1 VSSSIGTIALVE
13 YLITGCGG
21 FVGSHY
27 LDYLHTTGLTEEVVG
42 IGTTAPL
49 NAPNGL
55 RFRFIDCNLL
65 DAKKIGES
73 IKKIRPRICVHL
85 ASMSSVAASWTYP
98 DKSFH
103 NNTDIFL
110 NLLEAV
116 REYSP
121 ETRILSVGSSEQY
134 GALSLPAEFFTESDR
149 LAPQSPYAVAKY
161 SQELIGQVYCESFEL
176 DIVMTRSFNH
186 IGPGQAERFAV
197 SGFSRSFAQA
207 MNGGDELLVLPT
219 GNIEV
224 IRDFID
230 VRDVVSAYEAILR
243 GAHTGTVYNVCSG
256 VGVALSSVINK
267 LSEIS
272 GVIARTETEQSR
284 LRPSDNNVVVGSHA
298 ALTNEL
304 GWEPM
309 IPLDQS
315 LRDILKYWQAN

>member
-1 VSSSIGTIALVE
+1 LVE

-27 LDYLHTTGLTEEVVG
+27 LEYLHNTGQTGEVVG

-49 NAPNGL
+49 NAPKDL

-65 DAKKIGES
+65 DAKTLGDS
-73 IKKIRPRICVHL
+73 IKEIRPRFCVHL

-103 NNTDIFL
+103 NNTSIFL
-110 NLLEAV
+110 NLVEAI
-116 REYSP
+116 RKYSP
-121 ETRILSVGSSEQY
+121 QTRILSVGSSEQY
-134 GALSLPAEFFTESDR
+134 GALSLLAEYFTESDR
-149 LAPQSPYAVAKY
+149 LAPKSPYAVAKY
-161 SQELIGQVYCESFEL
+161 SQELIGQIYVKNFEL

-197 SGFSRSFAQA
+197 SGFSRLFAQA
-207 MNGGDELLVLPT
+207 MNNGDDSLVLPT
-219 GNIEV
+219 GNIQV

-230 VRDVVSAYEAILR
+230 VRDVVSAYEEILR

-256 VGVALSSVINK
+256 VGVALTSVINK

-272 GVIARTETEQSR
+272 GVISKTETERLR

-304 GWEPM
+304 GWEPI

>member
-1 VSSSIGTIALVE
+1 LVE

-27 LDYLHTTGLTEEVVG
+27 LDYLHNTGLTEEVVG

-49 NAPNGL
+49 NAPNDL
-55 RFRFIDCNLL
+55 RFSFIEINLL
-65 DAKKIGES
+65 DAKKLGES
-73 IKKIRPRICVHL
+73 IKKIRPRFCIHL
-85 ASMSSVAASWTYP
+85 ASMSSVAASWVYP
-98 DKSFH
+98 DKSFN
-103 NNTDIFL
+103 NNTNIFL

-116 REYSP
+116 RHYSP

-134 GALSLPAEFFTESDR
+134 GEVSLQEESFMESDR
-149 LAPQSPYAVAKY
+149 LAPQSPYAVAKC
-161 SQELIGQVYCESFEL
+161 SQEMIGQVYVESYEL

-186 IGPGQAERFAV
+186 IGPRQSEHFAIA
-197 SGFSRSFAQA
+197 GFSRLFSQA
-207 MNGGDELLVLPT
+207 NNNGDELLVLPT
-219 GNIEV
+219 GNIQV

-243 GAHTGTVYNVCSG
+243 SAHPGAIYNVCSG
-256 VGVALSSVINK
+256 RGVALANVITK

-272 GVIARTETEQSR
+272 GVRVEIETEPSR
-284 LRPSDNNVVVGSHA
+284 LRPSENNIVVGSHA
-298 ALTNEL
+298 LLTNKL
-304 GWEPM
+304 GWEPT